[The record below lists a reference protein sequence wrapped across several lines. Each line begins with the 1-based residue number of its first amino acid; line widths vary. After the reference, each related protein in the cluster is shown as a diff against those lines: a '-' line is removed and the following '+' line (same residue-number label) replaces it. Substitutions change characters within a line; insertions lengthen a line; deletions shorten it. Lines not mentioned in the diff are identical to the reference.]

1 MHGVAGILH
10 FKLDL
15 VTVGIVNVDRRAK
28 TAGSVYFHR
37 PSEDRASLA
46 LDMRDEFVEIRL
58 HAQAEVLDA
67 ARGGGRQ
74 GFARRHRDQIDQVVA
89 AAYLVEPDSFKDA
102 LDSQPEYVLVE
113 ADRPLHVGHA
123 KH

>member
-1 MHGVAGILH
+1 MHGVAGILY

-15 VTVGIVNVDRRAK
+15 VTVGIVNVDRRAEP
-28 TAGSVYFHR
+28 ASSVYFPR

-46 LDMRDEFVEIRL
+46 LDMRDELVEIRL
-58 HAQAEVLDA
+58 HAQAEVLNA

-89 AAYLVEPDSFKDA
+89 AAYLA
-102 LDSQPEYVLVE
+102 E
-113 ADRPLHVGHA
+113 AGSLQ
-123 KH
+123 